1 MQLQLTVILQH
12 VQNALLVISAH
23 TRVQVLH
30 FLAVLDS
37 FLDQDLINVTAAM
50 PATSV
55 TQQQRLRH
63 IWKQTPALV
72 NHA

>member
-12 VQNALLVISAH
+12 VQNAPLVISAH
-23 TRVQVLH
+23 TQVQVLR
-30 FLAVLDS
+30 FLAALDS
-37 FLDQDLINVTAAM
+37 SLDQDLINVTVAM

-55 TQQQRLRH
+55 TQQQQLKH
-63 IWKQTPALV
+63 IWKQTPAQV